1 VSVILELNSV
11 AKHLLIS
18 FKVISGDWR
27 MFFFLHRS
35 WIRVRKYA
43 YNWRRHI
50 FKHCSC
56 NSELSSD
63 HSSLMMEAARTSETS
78 VDNYVT
84 RQYIPED
91 NSELHTRSRENLK
104 SHIFLAIL
112 QTSLT
117 FMLIYCVYK
126 HVLAKKIAL
135 HGAKYSF
142 DKPVVVSS
150 KITFT
155 SFYCTPSRYQRPQ
168 QL

>member
-35 WIRVRKYA
+35 WIRVIKYA
-43 YNWRRHI
+43 YNWRIHI
-50 FKHCSC
+50 FKHFSC

-78 VDNYVT
+78 VDNYFT

-91 NSELHTRSRENLK
+91 NSELHT
-104 SHIFLAIL
+104 HIFLAIL